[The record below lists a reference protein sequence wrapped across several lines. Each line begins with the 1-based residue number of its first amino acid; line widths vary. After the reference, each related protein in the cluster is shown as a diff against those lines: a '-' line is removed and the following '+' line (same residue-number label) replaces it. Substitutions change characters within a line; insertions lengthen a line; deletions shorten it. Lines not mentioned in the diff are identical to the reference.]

1 MSSFNLPR
9 YTKED
14 REHSDLAQQ
23 KYRLTPFRALSAIY
37 EILEQHLIANDPA
50 TLGYAFTQRYS
61 SDYTKSNISLQINY
75 NWKAEIAG
83 KRPAIYLA
91 RGHAELNNSLLLGQS
106 LQVHVPS
113 SREERLGLISMPV
126 TVTILANG
134 IGFAEEFADYVK
146 YPFMY
151 FAKEISREYCF
162 KKFRLARIARPEV
175 YTPDGKDCF
184 MIELTLIVE
193 FYDQYTVTGDYLPL
207 KTVHS
212 AVVLDGE
219 EKTF

>member
-14 REHSDLAQQ
+14 RERDDLVQP
-23 KYRLTPFRALSAIY
+23 KYKLTPFRALSAIY
-37 EILEQHLIANDPA
+37 EVLEQHLITNDPA
-50 TLGYAFTQRYS
+50 ALGYAFTQRYDQ
-61 SDYTKSNISLQINY
+61 DYTKSNIALQINY
-75 NWKAEIAG
+75 NWKAETAG

-91 RGHAELNNSLLLGQS
+91 RGHAELNNSLLLGQA
-106 LQVHVPS
+106 LQVSVPS
-113 SREERLGLISMPV
+113 SMEERLGLVSMPV

-134 IGFAEEFADYVK
+134 IGFAEEFADYIK

-162 KKFRLARIARPEV
+162 KKFRLVRISRPEV
-175 YTPDGKDCF
+175 YSADGKDCF
-184 MIELTLIVE
+184 MIELTLVVE
-193 FYDQYTVTGDYLPL
+193 FYDQYTITGDYLPL

-212 AVVLDGE
+212 SVVLAGE